1 MTTIATKSEVSARTL
16 LTSLGV
22 GHFNATMIIQYMFV
36 APATTDPKSPPII
49 LLVEKIQRA
58 LAQMGAPVAV
68 TGQLDLNTAQY
79 LSAVVGERW
88 MTMPW
93 AATVSAINSA
103 RDNGLDLAPV
113 VASSGPLE
121 PIPLS
126 GPLDFLPDVPG
137 GIVTYGVAAYLLDR
151 YLRKH

>member
-1 MTTIATKSEVSARTL
+1 MTTIAAKSEVTARTL
-16 LTSLGV
+16 LTDLGI
-22 GHFNATMIIQYMFV
+22 GQFNATMVIQYMFV

-58 LAQMGAPVAV
+58 LAQMGADVV
-68 TGQLDLNTAQY
+68 ITGALDLQTASY

-93 AATVSAINSA
+93 SATVSAVVSA
-103 RDNGLDLAPV
+103 RDNGLDLSPTVATVAVAP
-113 VASSGPLE
+113 AA
-121 PIPLS
+121 LS

-137 GIVTYGVAAYLLDR
+137 GLVTYGIAAFFLYR
-151 YLRKH
+151 YLKKK